1 MNQYAYQA
9 GKSTDTALHK
19 LVHTIENSLENKEIA
34 LGAFLEIEGAFDN
47 TSFNSIIKAAKEK
60 GLNPWR
66 YEYKWRKGDDL
77 KRRSIKNHPA
87 MRFLLVSDSMGS
99 LSAIANPYFS
109 CPIISQI
116 YSAWCDLKTVGK
128 YIKLMW
134 CPSHC
139 GIRGNEA
146 VDQAA
151 KDPLS
156 IVPRDREEDIVNEA
170 IRNLSTPLKLCTPH
184 DFKPWIAKL
193 CRTQWQRSW
202 DNILINK
209 LKRSSPSSWSGHPV
223 KGATGWRR
231 WCSRDSGL
239 ATLD

>member
-1 MNQYAYQA
+1 
-9 GKSTDTALHK
+9 
-19 LVHTIENSLENKEIA
+19 
-34 LGAFLEIEGAFDN
+34 
-47 TSFNSIIKAAKEK
+47 
-60 GLNPWR
+60 
-66 YEYKWRKGDDL
+66 
-77 KRRSIKNHPA
+77 
-87 MRFLLVSDSMGS
+87 MGS
-99 LSAIANPYFS
+99 LSAIANPYLS

-116 YSAWCDLKTVGK
+116 YSAWCDLKTVGQ
-128 YIKLMW
+128 YYVKLMW

-156 IVPRDREEDIVNEA
+156 IVPCDREEDIVNEA

-202 DNILINK
+202 DNILI
-209 LKRSSPSSWSGHPV
+209 LKQV
-223 KGATGWRR
+223 KKDQAHHREVAIQSKEQQDGGGGAHETQDWPH
-231 WCSRDSGL
+231 SIDSQ
-239 ATLD
+239 AYT